1 MSSKYARMPLNV
13 VLDEG
18 RGIRATAS
26 MSLKDGT
33 PSPPYV
39 VEWVSALQ
47 SDLLIVGTVKLD
59 DKVRQRVDVM
69 KKGFL
74 RHFCNKANSLA
85 DQREFNVLAS
95 GSTGRS
101 VTASPLQ
108 KRWRY

>member
-1 MSSKYARMPLNV
+1 MPLNV

-47 SDLLIVGTVKLD
+47 TDLLIVGTVKVD

-69 KKGFL
+69 KKGFRRSRQPL
-74 RHFCNKANSLA
+74 PPAA
-85 DQREFNVLAS
+85 A
-95 GSTGRS
+95 GSSTPAPTGQ
-101 VTASPLQ
+101 AGP
-108 KRWRY
+108 KI